1 MNAKRD
7 QATRKQDESGLEV
20 AVSVG
25 AAVLGCFV
33 PGAGQSLELAQKIT
47 AYFKAQA
54 GAKEQQRLEDYCRA
68 LLQGAQS
75 AGDDDSATTEAAEA
89 DFEAILSALL
99 DDQEEEKA
107 THYAQLTQKLATG
120 KLAKPYIKP
129 TILALKD
136 IGIHEINALRT
147 SYIAQRHALIP
158 VHGPSF
164 SADLLP
170 PRPDNPDHFGYQQME
185 QRGLI
190 HARKLTQFGAR
201 FIEAV
206 CPSNLLTP
214 ESIGLATWLTTCMFV
229 SYEMHDDHLTNKLV
243 KIADRLREARVN
255 VISFCALTRKNEVI
269 FGPPHAFV
277 FFGPSW
283 KNSIEYRPYLN
294 SNLRNI
300 RTIVVL
306 LPGADDES
314 LEDLQP
320 AEVIRGHSL
329 DNISALT
336 DEIAQALIR
345 GAPQRP
351 TSEGTPG

>member
-1 MNAKRD
+1 MKAKRD
-7 QATRKQDESGLEV
+7 QATQEQDKSGLDV
-20 AVSVG
+20 AISVG

-33 PGAGQSLELAQKIT
+33 PGAGQSLELGQKVT
-47 AYFKAQA
+47 AYLKARA

-75 AGDDDSATTEAAEA
+75 SANDASATIDAAEA

-99 DDQEEEKA
+99 DDLEEEKA
-107 THYAQLTQKLATG
+107 AHYAQLTRTLATG

-136 IGIHEINALRT
+136 IGLHEINALRT
-147 SYIAQRHALIP
+147 SYIAQKHPLIP
-158 VHGPSF
+158 MQGPSY
-164 SADLLP
+164 SSVLLP
-170 PRPDNPDHFGYQQME
+170 PGPDDPNHYGYQQME

-190 HARKLTQFGAR
+190 HNRNLTQSGAR

-206 CPSNLLTP
+206 CPSYLLTP
-214 ESIGLATWLTTCMFV
+214 ESIGMATWLTTCMFV

-243 KIADRLREARVN
+243 KIVDLLREARVN
-255 VISFCALTRKNEVI
+255 VQSFCALTRKNEVI

-277 FFGPSW
+277 FFGPNW
-283 KNSIEYRPYLN
+283 KNSIEYRPYLK

-300 RTIVVL
+300 RTVVVL